1 VVAHPQTIEGELLM
15 RMMGIAAVAVA
26 TVLGGSAMT
35 LTTHASKAHGGSAHS
50 SSKGG
55 SGGKASANGGTG
67 GDSTG
72 GNGILCGVLSGIA
85 SNDINNALGGQN
97 QLLNGVNL
105 LGNLFVP
112 VLSNG
117 SKPNSNQSSGG
128 SRMSGNR
135 GASDSGVTGNSSC
148 ANAGDAGNGGKA
160 GTAKGGA
167 GGKGGSSSAKG
178 GSASSKTS
186 D

>member
-1 VVAHPQTIEGELLM
+1 M
-15 RMMGIAAVAVA
+15 RMMGIAAMAA
-26 TVLGGSAMT
+26 AAVLGGSAMT
-35 LTTHASKAHGGSAHS
+35 LTTHAAKAKGGSAHA

-55 SGGKASANGGTG
+55 SGGRASANGGAG

-72 GNGILCGVLSGIA
+72 GNGLLCGVLSGIA
-85 SNDINNALGGQN
+85 SNDINNLLGGQN

-117 SKPNSNQSSGG
+117 SKPSQSQHSGG
-128 SRMSGNR
+128 SSISGSR
-135 GASDSGVTGNSSC
+135 GATDSGVTGNSSC
-148 ANAGDAGNGGKA
+148 ANAGDAGAGAKG

-167 GGKGGSSSAKG
+167 GGSGGTSSAKG
-178 GSASSKTS
+178 GKASSKVS